1 MVRVLSVSSP
11 HTSLELV
18 NTSSGSGSDQ
28 VYENVTVGEAP
39 VHYWGGS
46 VSVVVQRHH
55 INNERADNIEEDD
68 EAHEPT
74 AQYEIASED
83 SDCSSFEMMMIP
95 DFSSLAIGEN
105 LTNKTDEYQT
115 FPEEKPTR

>member
-1 MVRVLSVSSP
+1 MVRVLSLSSP
-11 HTSLELV
+11 HTSLDLV
-18 NTSSGSGSDQ
+18 NTSSGSSSDQ
-28 VYENVTVGEAP
+28 VYENVTVGDAP
-39 VHYWGGS
+39 VNYWGGS

-55 INNERADNIEEDD
+55 VSNERTDNIAEDN

-105 LTNKTDEYQT
+105 LTKKTEEYQT
-115 FPEEKPTR
+115 FQEEKPTR

>member
-11 HTSLELV
+11 HSSLDLV
-18 NTSSGSGSDQ
+18 NTSSGSDQ
-28 VYENVTVGEAP
+28 VYENVTVGDAP
-39 VHYWGGS
+39 VSYWGGS

-55 INNERADNIEEDD
+55 INNEGADNTEGDD
-68 EAHEPT
+68 EAHEST
-74 AQYEIASED
+74 AQYDVASED

-115 FPEEKPTR
+115 YLEEKPTR